1 MTVFN
6 SLIVIYAMAFVI
18 WLSFYSKRYARDA
31 VDYLATRRV
40 AGRHVMTTGNL
51 VGCLS
56 AITPVVGA
64 EQNYQAGFGMGF
76 WGNLTTP
83 IMIVMALTG
92 YCIYR
97 WRQTRCLSK
106 WQFIEMRYGSRT
118 FRLITTII
126 SPLSKMVTNA
136 IGPAIATYFSLHYL
150 FLHSLMLSPQSGFQ
164 SEESKTAPSFL

>member
-6 SLIVIYAMAFVI
+6 SLIVIYPMAFVI

-40 AGRHVMTTGNL
+40 AGRHVMATGNL

-64 EQNYQAGFGMGF
+64 EKSYQAGFGMGF

-97 WRQTRCLSK
+97 WIQTRCLSK

-118 FRLITTII
+118 FRLMTTII
-126 SPLSKMVTNA
+126 SPLSKIVTSA
-136 IGPAIATYFSLHYL
+136 IGPAIATYFSLYYL
-150 FLHSLMLSPQSGFQ
+150 FLHSLVLSPQSGFQ
-164 SEESKTAPSFL
+164 SKESKTAPSFL